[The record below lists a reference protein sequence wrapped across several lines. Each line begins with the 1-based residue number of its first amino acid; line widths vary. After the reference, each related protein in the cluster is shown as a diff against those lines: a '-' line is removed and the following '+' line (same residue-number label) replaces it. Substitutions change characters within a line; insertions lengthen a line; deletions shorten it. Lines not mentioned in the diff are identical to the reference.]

1 VSTSGQTPSQ
11 LDDAEPLDT
20 SRLWLPAA
28 IWLCGG
34 LSLIALGLAGG
45 HLGQTL
51 LYPIGLLATS
61 FSLLR
66 LTRLRHRASRPRRTR
81 IDAIWFAVVANV
93 VAAAYPLPFLTLA
106 VPAGQRIRPMLW
118 GLFALLLCGGLT
130 VAGLT
135 ESLQGIR
142 KEDRAGKW
150 LGLSAAILSL
160 APYFSCM
167 FSFILVALVKG
178 FEVAP

>member
-1 VSTSGQTPSQ
+1 VRTSGETARQV
-11 LDDAEPLDT
+11 DDAEPLGT

-45 HLGQTL
+45 YLGHTL

-61 FSLLR
+61 FSLLS
-66 LTRLRHRASRPRRTR
+66 LTRLRHRASPTRRTR

-106 VPAGQRIRPMLW
+106 VPAGQSIRPMLW
-118 GLFALLLCGGLT
+118 ALFAFLLCAGLT

-135 ESLQGIR
+135 QSLEGIR

-167 FSFILVALVKG
+167 FSFVLVALVKG
-178 FEVAP
+178 FELAP